1 MTAERKEKIEITT
14 SEQKIV
20 LTADCVDPSERRAEK
35 SHKNKMADSKK
46 ARLTQYVVVQT
57 FSKGFESFVFEK
69 YTFKN
74 FFVQGY
80 LIHVNLRFN

>member
-14 SEQKIV
+14 SELKNV
-20 LTADCVDPSERRAEK
+20 LTAGCVDPSERRVEK

-46 ARLTQYVVVQT
+46 ARLTKYVVVQT
-57 FSKGFESFVFEK
+57 FFKGFASFVFEK

-74 FFVQGY
+74 FFVRGY
-80 LIHVNLRFN
+80 LMRSAY

>member
-1 MTAERKEKIEITT
+1 MTAERKGKIEIRT
-14 SEQKIV
+14 SEQKKV

-57 FSKGFESFVFEK
+57 FSKGFASFVLEK

-74 FFVQGY
+74 FFVHGY
-80 LIHVNLRFN
+80 FMQSAY

>member
-1 MTAERKEKIEITT
+1 MTAERKGKIEIRT
-14 SEQKIV
+14 SEQKKV

-35 SHKNKMADSKK
+35 SRKNKMADSKK
-46 ARLTQYVVVQT
+46 ALLTQYVVVQT
-57 FSKGFESFVFEK
+57 FSKGFASFVLEK

-80 LIHVNLRFN
+80 FMQSAY

>member
-14 SEQKIV
+14 SEQKNV
-20 LTADCVDPSERRAEK
+20 LTVDCVDPSERRAEK

-46 ARLTQYVVVQT
+46 ARLTQYAVVQT
-57 FSKGFESFVFEK
+57 FSKGFASLVFEE

-80 LIHVNLRFN
+80 LMQSAY

>member
-1 MTAERKEKIEITT
+1 MTAERKEKKIEITT
-14 SEQKIV
+14 SEQRNV
-20 LTADCVDPSERRAEK
+20 LTADYVDPSERRAEK

-57 FSKGFESFVFEK
+57 FFKGFASFVFEK

-80 LIHVNLRFN
+80 FMQSAY

>member
-1 MTAERKEKIEITT
+1 MTAERTEKIEITT
-14 SEQKIV
+14 SEQKNV

-35 SHKNKMADSKK
+35 NHKNKMADSKK

-57 FSKGFESFVFEK
+57 FSKGFASFVFEK
-69 YTFKN
+69 YTLKN

-80 LIHVNLRFN
+80 LRQSAY